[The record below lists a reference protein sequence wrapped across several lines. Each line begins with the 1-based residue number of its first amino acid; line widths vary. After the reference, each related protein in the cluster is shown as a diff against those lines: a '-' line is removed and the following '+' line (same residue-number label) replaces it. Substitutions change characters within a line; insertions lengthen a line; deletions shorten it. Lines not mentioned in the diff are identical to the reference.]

1 MTQKKYSEHFSAAEF
16 RCRCGACVPVEP
28 PEELINGL
36 ERLREICGG
45 RPVIITSGHR
55 CAKHNAA
62 VGGVSNSKHLT
73 ARAADVVIRGVTPQ
87 EITTLIKYL
96 IPSLRALPY
105 KDYTHIDLRG
115 I

>member
-1 MTQKKYSEHFSAAEF
+1 MATKNLSEHFTAAEF
-16 RCRCGACVPVEP
+16 RCRCGACAPLDP
-28 PEELINGL
+28 PKELIDGL

-45 RPVIITSGHR
+45 RPVIVTSGHR

-62 VGGVSNSKHLT
+62 VGGVSNSKHLQ

-87 EITTLIKYL
+87 EIATLVKFL
-96 IPSLRALPY
+96 IPTLRALPY

-115 I
+115 A

>member
-1 MTQKKYSEHFSAAEF
+1 MTLKNLSKHFTASEF
-16 RCRCGACVPVEP
+16 RCRCGSCAPIDP
-28 PEELINGL
+28 PKELIDGL
-36 ERLREICGG
+36 ERLRDICG

-55 CAKHNAA
+55 CVKHNAA

-73 ARAADVVIRGVTPQ
+73 ACAADVVIYGITPQ
-87 EITTLIKYL
+87 EIVTLVKFL

-115 I
+115 V